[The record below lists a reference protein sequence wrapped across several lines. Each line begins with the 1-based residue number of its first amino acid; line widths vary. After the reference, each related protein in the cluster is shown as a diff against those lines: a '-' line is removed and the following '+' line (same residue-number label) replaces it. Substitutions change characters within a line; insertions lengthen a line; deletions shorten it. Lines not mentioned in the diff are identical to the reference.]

1 MGKLAF
7 YERFIRSADVIQ
19 KGIAAGLYVKGRIY
33 HTLDSEPNPKNKN
46 LPPIVTPVGYVKVD
60 GIPQAIKVWG
70 LKNLNRTYNMDEV
83 VLKFV

>member
-1 MGKLAF
+1 
-7 YERFIRSADVIQ
+7 
-19 KGIAAGLYVKGRIY
+19 
-33 HTLDSEPNPKNKN
+33 LDSEPNPKNKN

-83 VLKFV
+83 VLKFVQWTDWGKASDKKIANIDFSRHLKFLDKPATV